1 MVLRNS
7 MTPELLRE
15 DHGKVCVLTLNR
27 PGARNALSDSLL
39 ASLQAA
45 FTNIKDDPAI
55 HVVVLNANGPGFC
68 AGHDLKEV
76 LGKEKHGQFED
87 LFDRCTAVMQA
98 IKQLPQPVIAAVN
111 GVATAAG
118 CQLVATCDLAVAS
131 EDALFGTPGVN
142 IGLWCSTPMVAVS
155 RAVNQKAA
163 MEMLLT
169 GDMIDAESAVRHGLV
184 NRVVPHDALMEET
197 MALAERIASKSRL
210 VVGLGKQAFY
220 KQGEMEL
227 GDAYAYASKV
237 MTHNMLKADA
247 AEGIGAFVEKRQPI
261 WSNS

>member
-76 LGKEKHGQFED
+76 LGK
-87 LFDRCTAVMQA
+87 
-98 IKQLPQPVIAAVN
+98 
-111 GVATAAG
+111 
-118 CQLVATCDLAVAS
+118 

-220 KQGEMEL
+220 KQGEMDL
-227 GDAYAYASKV
+227 DDAYAYASKV